1 MIVRR
6 SAAAVTLSLLA
17 SSCGIIGSDDGGC
30 TALPGDLVEPVPSF
44 ADGFDGSGA
53 LDGYVTNNPEALPG
67 VEQRDGRYHVVLDDN
82 AGNKTLHFHG
92 DQGRL
97 DARAVAF
104 PFDYVARNIGIGTVD
119 DSQQAPASANPDT
132 YIFAGVQVHDLRLDE
147 RNSSHVVVGHRGPTT
162 FTIEGK
168 NTCSG
173 KSAVNDDGAGVLPD
187 GRADIR
193 IVGNADRTLTIYYQQ
208 PNHSAGTV
216 PDDWTLYRG
225 TGNLPGTAPEYGDV
239 VYIGI
244 ITYAFNGQGLP
255 FVGTVD
261 AVEDLSR

>member
-6 SAAAVTLSLLA
+6 SAAAVTVALLTTG
-17 SSCGIIGSDDGGC
+17 CGVVGGGDADC
-30 TALPGDLVEPVPSF
+30 AALPGDLVDPAASF
-44 ADGFDGSGA
+44 SDSFDGSGT

-82 AGNKTLHFHG
+82 SGNKTLHFHG

-97 DARAVAF
+97 DARAVSF
-104 PFDYVARNIGIGTVD
+104 PFDYVARNIGIGTVGD
-119 DSQQAPASANPDT
+119 PQQAPVPDNADT

-147 RNSSHVVVGHRGPTT
+147 RNSSHVVVGHRGGTP

-168 NTCSG
+168 NTCG
-173 KSAVNDDGAGVLPD
+173 GRSAVNDDGAGVLPD

-193 IVGNADRTLTIYYQQ
+193 LVGNTDRTLTVYYQE
-208 PNHSAGTV
+208 PNLSPATIA
-216 PDDWTLYRG
+216 DDWTLYRG
-225 TGNLPGTAPEYGDV
+225 NGNLPGTAPEYGEV

-261 AVEDLSR
+261 EIEDLSR